1 MTVFGFV
8 LCERQLWT
16 AMDTCGQVAVDEMA
30 ARVARVALLIAQSVA
45 FVTASEEIFK
55 APRIQPY
62 VNVCSNSCIIEL
74 PAGQYICFLLFRTF
88 FEAFI
93 SRYGR
98 GNSCRIGT
106 SRMPD
111 FHMILERD
119 NGYPGDDGS
128 ISSHFEDVLNSFGTV
143 FVMT

>member
-45 FVTASEEIFK
+45 FVTASEETFK

-62 VNVCSNSCIIEL
+62 VNVRSNSCIIEL
-74 PAGQYICFLLFRTF
+74 PAGQYICFLLFREF

-106 SRMPD
+106 PRMPD

-119 NGYPGDDGS
+119 NGYHGDDGS
-128 ISSHFEDVLNSFGTV
+128 ISCHFEDVLNSFGTV